1 MESKIT
7 CKSISV
13 FFFLK
18 KLQMPELSKVSSQF
32 LIGLK
37 KRSQSIAQ
45 NALEMT
51 ISWLGHNV
59 YLELA
64 RL

>member
-1 MESKIT
+1 
-7 CKSISV
+7 
-13 FFFLK
+13 
-18 KLQMPELSKVSSQF
+18 MPEFSKVSSQF